1 MKVESRSG
9 VSDLRAAVGSD
20 RWVALSV
27 VDETLSAAERRFG
40 RVVEGQLLDRFA
52 LEAAID
58 LLSSPSRIVEFIP
71 DLAVRQVQDRVAAG
85 VGTNR

>member
-1 MKVESRSG
+1 MRGESRSG
-9 VSDLRAAVGSD
+9 VSEPRTAVASD

-58 LLSSPSRIVEFIP
+58 LLSSPARIVDFIP
-71 DLAVRQVQDRVAAG
+71 DLAVRQVQDRLAAG
-85 VGTNR
+85 VGTGR

>member
-9 VSDLRAAVGSD
+9 VSDMRAAVPSD

-40 RVVEGQLLDRFA
+40 RMVEGQLLDRYA

-58 LLSSPSRIVEFIP
+58 LLSSPARIVDFIP
-71 DLAVRQVQDRVAAG
+71 DLAVRRVRDRVAAG
-85 VGTNR
+85 VGTGR

>member
-1 MKVESRSG
+1 MKFESRSG
-9 VSDLRAAVGSD
+9 VSDPRAAAASD

-40 RVVEGQLLDRFA
+40 KMIEGQLLDRYA

-85 VGTNR
+85 VGTSR